1 MKKVLHLITGLEK
14 GGGAEAMLLKT
25 LPYLEKTENVICV
38 LKGRG
43 EISKQLEQKGIKV
56 YYLDMRNYFDIG
68 VILRYKKVI
77 REYEPDIQVN
87 YLIHADVFGRILAKK
102 FGAGKVVSYI
112 RNRHTNF
119 TFSFLDRITLRK
131 VDYLLTNS
139 QANLGFYREKYDFP
153 KNRSAC
159 IPNGIKIDNEI
170 DSEALGKLKQEF
182 DILRDE
188 FIITCVARLHRQ
200 KNIDTLVR
208 AAQKL
213 QEKALNFKVL
223 ICGEGKKRK
232 KLKELAK
239 KLSLQDNILFLGNRD
254 DALNILN
261 ISDVFVLPSAKEGMS
276 NALLEAMDAGLPCVV
291 SDIEENQELIAY
303 GENGYTF
310 QVGKPYDLA
319 DRIIKLS
326 RDENSRKEM
335 GDLAKKKVKELYS
348 IDMTIKK
355 LDVFLEELS
364 SQRDQ

>member
-56 YYLDMRNYFDIG
+56 YYLDMKNYFDIG
-68 VILRYKKVI
+68 VISRYKKVI

-182 DILRDE
+182 DILGDE
-188 FIITCVARLHRQ
+188 FIITCVARLHKQ

-208 AAQKL
+208 AVQKL
-213 QEKALNFKVL
+213 QEKSLNFKVL
-223 ICGEGKKRK
+223 ICGEGKERN

-239 KLSLQDNILFLGNRD
+239 KLSLQDNILFLRNRD

-276 NALLEAMDAGLPCVV
+276 NALLEAMSIGLPCIV
-291 SDIEENQELIAY
+291 SNIEENTELVRN
-303 GENGYTF
+303 GENGLTF
-310 QVGKPYDLA
+310 KVKKPKDLCA
-319 DRIIKLS
+319 KIEELIGNEVKKSKMGEKSINIIK
-326 RDENSRKEM
+326 EKYNINK
-335 GDLAKKKVKELYS
+335 
-348 IDMTIKK
+348 IIKK
-355 LDVFLEELS
+355 LDVFLSNL
-364 SQRDQ
+364 

>member
-43 EISKQLEQKGIKV
+43 EIGKQLEQKGIKV
-56 YYLDMRNYFDIG
+56 YYLDMKNYFDIG
-68 VILRYKKVI
+68 VISRYKKVVK
-77 REYEPDIQVN
+77 EYEPDIQVN

-112 RNRHTNF
+112 RNRYTNF

-182 DILRDE
+182 DIFRDE
-188 FIITCVARLHRQ
+188 FIITCVARLHKQ

-213 QEKALNFKVL
+213 QERSLNFKVL
-223 ICGEGKKRK
+223 ICGEGREREN
-232 KLKELAK
+232 LKVLAK

-254 DALNILN
+254 DILNILN
-261 ISDVFVLPSAKEGMS
+261 ISDVFVLPSAKEGMN

-291 SDIEENQELIAY
+291 SDIEENKELIKD
-303 GENGYTF
+303 GQDGYIFWT
-310 QVGKPYDLA
+310 
-319 DRIIKLS
+319 
-326 RDENSRKEM
+326 RDYR
-335 GDLAKKKVKELYS
+335 DLAKKLLKIKDSEQKREKMGKNAQSKVKENYNIDKIIKVLDGFLYS
-348 IDMTIKK
+348 I
-355 LDVFLEELS
+355 
-364 SQRDQ
+364 